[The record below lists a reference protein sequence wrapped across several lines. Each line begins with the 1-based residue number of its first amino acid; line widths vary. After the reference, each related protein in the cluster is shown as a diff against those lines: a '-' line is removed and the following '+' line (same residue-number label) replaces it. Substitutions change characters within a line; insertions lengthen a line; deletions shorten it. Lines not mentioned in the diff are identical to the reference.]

1 MRRMKVEYFIG
12 IVPPEEYMKRIEHF
26 QRRWMNYLGVEP
38 HITLKAQGG
47 LTPDKKWIDKVKKV
61 CENFKPFQISLGKPM
76 YFGDSILYLSVNSNN
91 LHTLHQKIVREIS
104 PSDDLIKRYFELDD
118 FVPHLTLGKEQYS
131 GNISTGIS
139 KQELKD
145 MEKLAEKE
153 LTPYP
158 NFEVNFIRI
167 YELNI
172 EKQRY
177 DRYLDIPLS
186 N

>member
-1 MRRMKVEYFIG
+1 MQVEYFIG
-12 IVPPEEYMKRIEHF
+12 IVPPKEYLERIEHF
-26 QRRWMNYLGVEP
+26 QSRWVNYLGVEP
-38 HITLKAQGG
+38 HITLKAQSG
-47 LTPDKKWIDKVKKV
+47 LTPDKKWIDKVQKV
-61 CENFKPFQISLGKPM
+61 CRNFKPFQVSLDKPM
-76 YFGDSILYLSVNSNN
+76 YFGDNILYLSVNSND
-91 LHTLHQKIVREIS
+91 LHDLHQKIVQEIS
-104 PSDDLIKRYFELDD
+104 PSEELIKRYFELDA

-131 GNISTGIS
+131 GNISTELS
-139 KQELKD
+139 KKELKG
-145 MEKLAEKE
+145 MEELVDKE

-177 DRYLDIPLS
+177 DKYLDISLS

>member
-1 MRRMKVEYFIG
+1 MDKEYFIG
-12 IVPPEEYMKRIEHF
+12 IVPPKEYLDRIEQL
-26 QRRWMNYLGVEP
+26 QRKWMKHLGVEP

-47 LTPDKKWIDKVKKV
+47 LTLDKKWIDKVKKV
-61 CENFKPFQISLGKPM
+61 CENFESFQMSLDKPM
-76 YFGDSILYLSVNSNN
+76 YFGDFILYLSVNSNN
-91 LHTLHQKIVREIS
+91 LLDLHQKIVQEIS
-104 PSDDLIKRYFELDD
+104 PSDDQIKKYFELDD
-118 FVPHLTLGKEQYS
+118 FVPHLTLGKVQHGLS
-131 GNISTGIS
+131 I
-139 KQELKD
+139 QELRD

-167 YELNI
+167 YELSI

-177 DRYLDIPLS
+177 DKYLDIPLI

>member
-1 MRRMKVEYFIG
+1 MDKEYFIG
-12 IVPPEEYMKRIEHF
+12 IVPPKEYMDRIEHL
-26 QRRWMNYLGVEP
+26 QRKWMKHLGVEP

-47 LTPDKKWIDKVKKV
+47 LTLDKKWIDKVKKV
-61 CENFKPFQISLGKPM
+61 CENFEPFQMSLDKPM
-76 YFGDSILYLSVNSNN
+76 YFGDFILYLSVNSNN
-91 LHTLHQKIVREIS
+91 LLDIHQKIVQEIS
-104 PSDDLIKRYFELDD
+104 PSDDEIKKYFELDD
-118 FVPHLTLGKEQYS
+118 FVPHLTLGKVQNGLS
-131 GNISTGIS
+131 I
-139 KQELKD
+139 QELRD

-167 YELNI
+167 YELSI

-177 DRYLDIPLS
+177 DKYLDIPLI